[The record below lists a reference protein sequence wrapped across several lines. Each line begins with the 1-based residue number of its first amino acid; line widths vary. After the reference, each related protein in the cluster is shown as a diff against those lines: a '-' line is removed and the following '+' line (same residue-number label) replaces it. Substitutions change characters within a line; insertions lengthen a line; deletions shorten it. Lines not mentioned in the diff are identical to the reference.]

1 MFHFEEGEVF
11 LIDKPLD
18 WTSFDAVNLIRAV
31 IKRYHGIRKLK
42 VGHAGTLD
50 PLATGLLIVCTGRM
64 TKQIDNFQAQEK
76 VYTGTMLLG
85 QTTPSYDLESEP
97 DAFYPTDGITEDM
110 MEEARKA
117 FLGDIMQRPPKF
129 SAIKIQGKRAFEYA
143 RSDKEIALKERLV
156 HIEDFKIDTTEFPV
170 LKFEVKCSKGTYIR
184 SLVNDFGKALGNG
197 ACMTSLRRTK
207 IGDFSVENAYDL
219 MELKKMIID
228 EAETDDGDGSGN
240 ESGSGGGNEN
250 GNGNGNGNG

>member
-50 PLATGLLIVCTGRM
+50 PLATGLLIICTGRM

-97 DAFYPTDGITEDM
+97 DAFFPTDNITEEM
-110 MEEARKA
+110 MEEVRRS
-117 FLGDIMQRPPKF
+117 FIGDILQRPPKF

-143 RSDKEIALKERLV
+143 RSDEEVALKERLI
-156 HIEDFKIDTTEFPV
+156 HIEDFKIDTTNFPV
-170 LKFEVKCSKGTYIR
+170 VKFEVKCSKGTYIR
-184 SLVNDFGKALGNG
+184 SLVHDFGKALNSG

-207 IGDFSVENAYDL
+207 IGKFSVENARDL
-219 MELKKMIID
+219 MELKKEIIETGIKTD
-228 EAETDDGDGSGN
+228 EL
-240 ESGSGGGNEN
+240 EN
-250 GNGNGNGNG
+250 SEMSSH

>member
-11 LIDKPLD
+11 LIDKPVD

-50 PLATGLLIVCTGRM
+50 PLATGLLIICTGRM
-64 TKQIDNFQAQEK
+64 TKQIDNYQAQEK

-85 QTTPSYDLESEP
+85 QTTPTYDLESEP
-97 DAFYPTDGITEDM
+97 DAFYQTDGITEEM
-110 MEEARKA
+110 MEEARLS

-143 RSDKEIALKERLV
+143 RSDEEVALKERLV
-156 HIEDFKIDTTEFPV
+156 HIDEFKIDTANFPEIA
-170 LKFEVKCSKGTYIR
+170 FEVKCSKGTYIR

-207 IGDFSVENAYDL
+207 IGEFSVENARDL
-219 MELKKMIID
+219 QDLKKEIID
-228 EAETDDGDGSGN
+228 CAPVNPDEHN
-240 ESGSGGGNEN
+240 NQ
-250 GNGNGNGNG
+250 